1 MQGGMTSCT
10 EESLNV
16 IGNKVPL
23 DNVVCERDKQ
33 QRFVEDVCEVIKSS
47 IYDVNKCIMFY
58 LVLLSRKK
66 IASNKISVLKTLRD
80 CTAHIP

>member
-16 IGNKVPL
+16 IVNTVPL
-23 DNVVCERDKQ
+23 DNVVCERDKH

-47 IYDVNKCIMFY
+47 IYDVNKFIMLLFV
-58 LVLLSRKK
+58 VLSQYDD
-66 IASNKISVLKTLRD
+66 VF
-80 CTAHIP
+80 C

>member
-16 IGNKVPL
+16 IVNKVPQ

-33 QRFVEDVCEVIKSS
+33 QWFVEDVCEVIISS
-47 IYDVNKCIMFY
+47 IYDVNKFKIFKFFSSY
-58 LVLLSRKK
+58 FHIIWRFLLK
-66 IASNKISVLKTLRD
+66 L
-80 CTAHIP
+80 